1 MAIDRTVK
9 FTVRLN
15 MLNPAH
21 VRDFYST
28 YYAAKGEYADYV
40 KDVEEWNVNHVKKN
54 ENIPTEENRTDRYQI
69 GEERDKNRYMD
80 RNYVEKK
87 R

>member
-21 VRDFYST
+21 VTINKVLNELNLDIFKSKNQFYRCSNLL
-28 YYAAKGEYADYV
+28 YRELWAGRINAAKERERAGV
-40 KDVEEWNVNHVKKN
+40 C
-54 ENIPTEENRTDRYQI
+54 INRRY
-69 GEERDKNRYMD
+69 GSN
-80 RNYVEKK
+80 
-87 R
+87 

>member
-21 VRDFYST
+21 VT
-28 YYAAKGEYADYV
+28 PV
-40 KDVEEWNVNHVKKN
+40 
-54 ENIPTEENRTDRYQI
+54 RTFFFQRLLNLLI
-69 GEERDKNRYMD
+69 FL
-80 RNYVEKK
+80 VW
-87 R
+87 

>member
-21 VRDFYST
+21 VTIKLNCNPRFHT
-28 YYAAKGEYADYV
+28 
-40 KDVEEWNVNHVKKN
+40 
-54 ENIPTEENRTDRYQI
+54 RYL
-69 GEERDKNRYMD
+69 G
-80 RNYVEKK
+80 
-87 R
+87 

>member
-21 VRDFYST
+21 VTINKVLNELNLDIFKS
-28 YYAAKGEYADYV
+28 
-40 KDVEEWNVNHVKKN
+40 KN
-54 ENIPTEENRTDRYQI
+54 QFFIDEQLIISRIMGR
-69 GEERDKNRYMD
+69 KN
-80 RNYVEKK
+80 
-87 R
+87 

>member
-1 MAIDRTVK
+1 MSFIVQRHGYD
-9 FTVRLN
+9 N
-15 MLNPAH
+15 

-69 GEERDKNRYMD
+69 GDERDKNRYMD